1 MSLTPNQDL
10 MVEGIMSLENEMYV
24 HFRNES
30 FIRLQIFPEIL
41 TEKGF
46 QTVTRYLAL
55 IQSNSDYESARQSQ
69 SHFKASVWS
78 SIWACY
84 TGRASIPMNLTFH

>member
-46 QTVTRYLAL
+46 QTVTRYMVLS
-55 IQSNSDYESARQSQ
+55 SNQTATT
-69 SHFKASVWS
+69 KAP
-78 SIWACY
+78 ANH
-84 TGRASIPMNLTFH
+84 RATLKHQFEIPFEHVTLDELLFR